1 MAAVF
6 PVTSNGVFD
15 TNPSYSGSF
24 IPQLWS
30 NKLNAKF
37 YAHTMLSEVSNTDWE
52 GEIKNQGDTIKIRTA
67 PSITI
72 NDYEAGTGLTSEVPV
87 PIIQDMQINQGKYFS
102 VQIND
107 VLSHQAD
114 MDLMNQFTDDA
125 AKQLKISIEND
136 CFFDWFATGAHAKNK
151 GAAAG
156 AISGAYNLGTDTAP
170 VDQSKPADVLNA
182 ILGMSAAMDEQN
194 IPEDGRWLIISPRD
208 RNILMQSTIAQAYF
222 TGDQSSTIRTGKI
235 GMLDRMTVYVSNLL
249 PKGGA
254 AKIMVPGLSPTSY
267 SAAEITAGATQVA
280 TLNSAKARRMMVAGT
295 KHACAFASQITKTEP
310 LRNQTDFG
318 DIVRGLSVYGRK
330 VIKPEALV
338 TALVGVAS

>member
-6 PVTSNGVFD
+6 PTTGSFTTSP
-15 TNPSYSGSF
+15 TYSGGF

-52 GEIKNQGDTIKIRTA
+52 GEIKNQGDTIRIRTA

-72 NDYEAGTGLTSEVPV
+72 NDYAGAGSTLTSEVPA
-87 PIIQDMQINQGKYFS
+87 PIYTDMQINKGKYFS

-107 VLSHQAD
+107 VLAHQAD
-114 MDLMNQFTDDA
+114 IDLMNTFTDDA
-125 AKQLKISIEND
+125 AKQLKISIENEA
-136 CFFDWFATGAHAKNK
+136 FFNWFSTEGAHASNK
-151 GAAAG
+151 GATAG
-156 AISGAYNLGTDTAP
+156 AISSSYNLGTDAVPVNDTTA
-170 VDQSKPADVLNA
+170 QNVLNT
-182 ILGMSAAMDEQN
+182 ILAMSATMDEQN
-194 IPEDGRWLIISPRD
+194 IPEDGRWLIISPKD
-208 RNILMQSTIAQAYF
+208 RNILMQSNIAQAYF

-249 PKGGA
+249 PHGA
-254 AKIMVPGLSPTSY
+254 AGKAMVPGLSATSG
-267 SAAEITAGATQVA
+267 GATA
-280 TLNSAKARRMMVAGT
+280 SGTKLRRMMVAGT
-295 KHACAFASQITKTEP
+295 KASCAFASQITKTEP

-330 VIKPEALV
+330 VVKNEALV
-338 TALVGVAS
+338 TALVGTP